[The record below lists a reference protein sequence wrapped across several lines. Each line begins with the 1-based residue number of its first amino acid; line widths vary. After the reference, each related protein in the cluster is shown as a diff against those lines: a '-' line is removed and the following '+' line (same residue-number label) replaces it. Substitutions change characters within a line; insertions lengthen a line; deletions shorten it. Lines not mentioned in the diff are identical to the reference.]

1 MNNPR
6 AAKVLS
12 LSSVITSIGVI
23 VGFIIMFS
31 LSLESNELTPLA
43 IIVGLLSVLPFYWL
57 SVLVSGF
64 AELIEKNSNI
74 EEMTKEQLSI
84 LKSMSA
90 NVYNIAVEKKETI
103 KSKSKNNETEQEE
116 KKAKK
121 GYWLCPKCND
131 EINNQ
136 IDECQKCGYKKED

>member
-31 LSLESNELTPLA
+31 LSLESDELTPLA
-43 IIVGLLSVLPFYWL
+43 IIVGLLSILPFYWL

-90 NVYNIAVEKKETI
+90 NVYSIAVEKKETS

-136 IDECQKCGYKKED
+136 LDECPKCGYKKED